1 MSHISNLSAPLPSIT
16 RTSEDD
22 VYFTSQASSSKQSL
36 TVPESFLRPSGSR
49 SNSIHP
55 KQSAANS
62 LPGSPVASSFPQRPA
77 FRRALTSSAAT
88 SVSTAESTRFDD
100 LHYAQTHFS
109 RSTLLVYPDSE
120 TTVQACAGS
129 EPEEDIRELLLASSD
144 EESSAPPSTPGF
156 DSARIP
162 PRGSSAS
169 IVRNKQSM
177 ESEKSTLSLPEPIT
191 LLAPPV
197 TQNSQ
202 LRRNGLKM
210 SQSST
215 ELACQAPR
223 ASMSSHHDAGS
234 IRTNASSTGS
244 FKRRS
249 RILMK
254 IIPFSRE
261 SSSAPSPLPEH
272 GQKFGTFPRIR
283 GKVRNDEP
291 IETLAARFSD
301 LNTDSLSPPLSASSV
316 KSTFSSING
325 GMASSSPAT
334 SPELGHPDLPGGR
347 RSGSHG
353 RREGCRLK
361 GTSSRESVRTLFSSS
376 SSQSLNA
383 KALEESEWEKTLEN
397 AASRASWHSSIN
409 HRPRQ
414 HTLSNASSS
423 KSSSHRR
430 NVSNQSTWPR
440 AISNPV
446 HQRDSL
452 LLEHV
457 FVDASNDGSASQYAA
472 SSYTGYPVGDDG
484 SWSAVGSRQHS
495 LAGSNNS
502 AQPRSRYIAPMDN
515 AGQRRFGTL
524 PRVKARR
531 PSTTG
536 ISFRGEPA
544 QFELK
549 PSTLTATPS
558 RPAALG
564 TASLGRATS
573 LRRRAHPEVAS
584 IWHMGRRRSS
594 GIGLSSNN
602 GSFSAGGTA
611 RMMPTIPQGHSRETS
626 LADSVIDDETSSWA
640 GIDPYTQDPAEP
652 YPRGYSLGGVG
663 ARQDSL
669 ASDGSGDFIPL
680 RVFYSRRESQDDLA
694 LLNFPRRSSNNSSTT
709 CTNTTN
715 DPPGIRPVFN
725 LHPFQKRPQ
734 IARGFS
740 SQEPF
745 RSHAD
750 VPEPVTSEAED
761 QDFSKDGE
769 GWCRRRSS
777 FTNAL
782 TPSSGVTCQG

>member
-1 MSHISNLSAPLPSIT
+1 MSHISILSAPLPSIT

-22 VYFTSQASSSKQSL
+22 AYFTSQASSSKQSL
-36 TVPESFLRPSGSR
+36 TVPESFLRPSRSR

-55 KQSAANS
+55 KQNATSS

-77 FRRALTSSAAT
+77 FRRAVTSSAAT

-100 LHYAQTHFS
+100 LHYSQTHFS
-109 RSTLLVYPDSE
+109 RSTLIVYPDSE
-120 TTVQACAGS
+120 TTVQACSGP

-169 IVRNKQSM
+169 FIRNKQSM

-191 LLAPPV
+191 LLAPPAA
-197 TQNSQ
+197 QNSP

-215 ELACQAPR
+215 ELACEAPR
-223 ASMSSHHDAGS
+223 ASMNSHHDARS
-234 IRTNASSTGS
+234 IRSNASSAGS

-254 IIPFSRE
+254 IIPFARE
-261 SSSAPSPLPEH
+261 SSSAASPLPDH
-272 GQKFGTFPRIR
+272 GQKFSTFPRIR
-283 GKVRNDEP
+283 SKVSDDEP
-291 IETLAARFSD
+291 METLAARISD
-301 LNTDSLSPPLSASSV
+301 LNTDPLSPPLSATSV
-316 KSTFSSING
+316 KSTFSSITG
-325 GMASSSPAT
+325 GMVSSSPAT
-334 SPELGHPDLPGGR
+334 SPEMGHPDLPGTH
-347 RSGSHG
+347 RSGSHD
-353 RREGCRLK
+353 RRDGCRLK
-361 GTSSRESVRTLFSSS
+361 GTSSLESVRSLFSSS
-376 SSQSLNA
+376 SSQSLNT
-383 KALEESEWEKTLEN
+383 KALEESEWEKTLED

-423 KSSSHRR
+423 KKPSHKR

-457 FVDASNDGSASQYAA
+457 FVDASDDGSASQYAA
-472 SSYTGYPVGDDG
+472 SSYSGYPVGDDG
-484 SWSAVGSRQHS
+484 GWSVAGSRQHS
-495 LAGSNNS
+495 FAWSNYS
-502 AQPRSRYIAPMDN
+502 AQSRPAYIAPMEN
-515 AGQRRFGTL
+515 AGQGRFGTL
-524 PRVKARR
+524 PRVKTRR

-536 ISFRGEPA
+536 TSFRGEPA

-549 PSTLTATPS
+549 PPSLTTPPS
-558 RPAALG
+558 RSAALG

-573 LRRRAHPEVAS
+573 LRRRAVPDAAS

-594 GIGLSSNN
+594 GIGFHSNN
-602 GSFSAGGTA
+602 GSFSGGGTA

-626 LADSVIDDETSSWA
+626 LADSVVNDETPSWA

-652 YPRGYSLGGVG
+652 HPRGYSISSS

-680 RVFYSRRESQDDLA
+680 RVFPARRESQDDLA
-694 LLNFPRRSSNNSSTT
+694 LLNFRRRSSNSSTSA
-709 CTNTTN
+709 NSTN
-715 DPPGIRPVFN
+715 DPAATRPVFN

-734 IARGFS
+734 IGRSFS
-740 SQEPF
+740 SQEAF
-745 RSHAD
+745 RRHAD
-750 VPEPVTSEAED
+750 VPEPVTSETED
-761 QDFSKDGE
+761 GNLRDDGE

-777 FTNAL
+777 FTTSLVPA
-782 TPSSGVTCQG
+782 PSLLGQV